1 MYCLRQ
7 FSESRLVFSFFHISA
22 LLAFVAH
29 FSLSVSFV
37 HFLSVF
43 SFRIRDVPP
52 YSLVFSYAAAG
63 LRQFSES
70 RLLLSF
76 FRERKEPHSRPLAGM
91 SKAIP
96 GRRSSSPEAAPPP
109 ARSSGIPASVIRCL
123 CTAPEMRCC
132 DIAYDA
138 ALTRRP
144 SQWGRRCLS
153 SALRV

>member
-52 YSLVFSYAAAG
+52 CSLVFSYAAAG

-76 FRERKEPHSRPLAGM
+76 FRERKRPHFRPLAGM

-109 ARSSGIPASVIRCL
+109 GSVKPPSRRRRSSLFCQKRLPA
-123 CTAPEMRCC
+123 TAG
-132 DIAYDA
+132 
-138 ALTRRP
+138 
-144 SQWGRRCLS
+144 SQQPLYGCSISLNART
-153 SALRV
+153 A